1 MADLQSTGRHVANT
15 MSAGVEYGFH
25 AVTTTKDG
33 TVTEIAVTGT
43 QPVIVYAAC
52 RECKPQGPLTV
63 IARWD
68 HSADSVG
75 GLVLRVMDEHGVTH
89 TVLGH
94 DVSSTPVGAA

>member
-1 MADLQSTGRHVANT
+1 MANQQSTGRHVADT

-25 AVTTTKDG
+25 AVTTNKDG
-33 TVTEIAVTGT
+33 TVTDLALTP
-43 QPVIVYAAC
+43 PVIVYAAC

>member
-1 MADLQSTGRHVANT
+1 MADQQSTGRHVATT

-25 AVTTTKDG
+25 SVTTTKDG
-33 TVTEIAVTGT
+33 GTVTELAGP
-43 QPVIVYAAC
+43 PVIVFAAC